1 VSTYYADGTSAS
13 YRMPNWETF
22 LLLLPSVV
30 FSLAAVALVLWPV
43 FVAML
48 EISKAIRRPVTQPRR
63 FIISNSGATSWSTSS
78 RNATSKSL
86 SVGDERLRL
95 SVLFACGIEAA
106 FIVFLTAFL
115 FRHANPRGDGME
127 MVGVGFAF
135 MLIFLPLTLPAFIL
149 ARRGRRLVLA
159 AGLAAL
165 AAVAYFAF
173 WLETVSEL
181 RLPKS

>member
-1 VSTYYADGTSAS
+1 
-13 YRMPNWETF
+13 MPNWETF

-43 FVAML
+43 FVAVL
-48 EISKAIRRPVTQPRR
+48 EISKALPGPVTQPSR
-63 FIISNSGATSWSTSS
+63 FIISNSGATIWSTPS
-78 RNATSKSL
+78 RSATSTSL
-86 SVGDERLRL
+86 SEGEERLRP

-106 FIVFLTAFL
+106 FIVFLTVFL
-115 FRHANPRGDGME
+115 FQHADPRGDGME

-135 MLIFLPLTLPAFIL
+135 MLIFLPLTMPAFIL
-149 ARRGRRLVLA
+149 ARHGRWLVLA

-181 RLPKS
+181 GLPKS

>member
-1 VSTYYADGTSAS
+1 
-13 YRMPNWETF
+13 MPNWETF

-48 EISKAIRRPVTQPRR
+48 EISKAIRSPVTQPSR
-63 FIISNSGATSWSTSS
+63 FIISNSGATIWSTSS
-78 RNATSKSL
+78 RRAKGTSL

-95 SVLFACGIEAA
+95 SVLLACAMEAA
-106 FIVFLTAFL
+106 FIVFLTVFL
-115 FRHANPRGDGME
+115 FQHADPRGDGME

-149 ARRGRRLVLA
+149 ARHGRWLVLA
-159 AGLAAL
+159 AGLAAF
-165 AAVAYFAF
+165 AAAAYFAF
-173 WLETVSEL
+173 WLETVSEMG
-181 RLPKS
+181 LPRS